1 MRHAEPWHP
10 CAKCSAVCS
19 APASCLLA
27 METGRQGLSM
37 LWTSGEGGKRAA
49 RNEGGAV
56 FGAWPAVMLMSLH
69 TISSCCCRQWQA
81 AQSGSRSLSL
91 WLWLWLCLAWAR
103 FLRSRSVLGFSRS
116 GALGPYP
123 CSGIC
128 ACHFNYGKYLMHA
141 SWAGRRP
148 LACVWGRGHVI
159 INAKISCA
167 F

>member
-1 MRHAEPWHP
+1 MPNRDTLVLSAARSAPHP
-10 CAKCSAVCS
+10 PAVCWLCRLGDRGCPCCGH
-19 APASCLLA
+19 AG
-27 METGRQGLSM
+27 EVEGRKQAA
-37 LWTSGEGGKRAA
+37 TS
-49 RNEGGAV
+49 EGGAV

-91 WLWLWLCLAWAR
+91 WLWLWIWLCLAWAR

-141 SWAGRRP
+141 S
-148 LACVWGRGHVI
+148 
-159 INAKISCA
+159 
-167 F
+167 